1 MDKISQNSAEWHV
14 DCGDMVKIETR
25 CRNLIRRTF
34 GRIPWH
40 VIPQPPATL
49 QGVIIPFAVLKV
61 VFRHIFFLLFL
72 VQFGLWRAANF
83 VSSRI
88 YYLKKEMKPTGRLDD
103 ISIVRLTEWM
113 RDTNHEPVWVD
124 VVHAEVLHVAG
135 ETFVEPQVVPPR
147 HRHQIPEPLQQR
159 VYTQFPPL
167 VPVMFSRP
175 TRFSCRVTA
184 VQTV

>member
-1 MDKISQNSAEWHV
+1 MACHPTATCHIAGCNNSI
-14 DCGDMVKIETR
+14 CRIENRFSPYFIFCCFFSAVWPLTSGEFR
-25 CRNLIRRTF
+25 IVSDILFKKRNEADWLA
-34 GRIPWH
+34 GW
-40 VIPQPPATL
+40 
-49 QGVIIPFAVLKV
+49 
-61 VFRHIFFLLFL
+61 
-72 VQFGLWRAANF
+72 
-83 VSSRI
+83 
-88 YYLKKEMKPTGRLDD
+88 Y
-103 ISIVRLTEWM
+103 IVRLTEWM

-147 HRHQIPEPLQQR
+147 HRHQIPEPLQQT

-175 TRFSCRVTA
+175 TRFPCRVTA